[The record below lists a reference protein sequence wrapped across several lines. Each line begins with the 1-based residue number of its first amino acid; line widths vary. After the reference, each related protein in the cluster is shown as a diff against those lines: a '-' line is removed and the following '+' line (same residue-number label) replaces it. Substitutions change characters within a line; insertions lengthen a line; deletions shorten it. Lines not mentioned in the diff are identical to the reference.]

1 MRSQRQAQASVG
13 LPKGGLG
20 SPLYIEELVDKA
32 EDWNENSPNIV
43 IQQCVYSTATVHHHC
58 NLALAC
64 SGLAILL

>member
-1 MRSQRQAQASVG
+1 MKSQRQAQASVD

-20 SPLYIEELVDKA
+20 SPLYVEELVDKT
-32 EDWNENSPNIV
+32 EDWNENSSDIV